1 MKNILYIYKMS
12 FNISFLNFY
21 MSALRNMFLTSSIAV
36 GMVGFSEKFNDT
48 NKLLIKTIAFGIII
62 LSIGF
67 GLKSTN
73 DFSLMIKKN
82 SEIKNLSPVEK
93 ELLKQSREWP
103 LFAYTYITF
112 LSIILFA
119 YVGKQ
124 VKLLSK

>member
-1 MKNILYIYKMS
+1 MS
-12 FNISFLNFY
+12 LKVTFLNFY

-36 GMVGFSEKFNDT
+36 GMVGFGDKFSDT
-48 NKLLIKTIAFGIII
+48 NKMLIKTIAFGIII
-62 LSIGF
+62 LSIAF
-67 GLKSTN
+67 GLKATN

-82 SEIKNLSPVEK
+82 SEIKNLSPIEEEILIQAK
-93 ELLKQSREWP
+93 EWP

-124 VKLLSK
+124 FKKLSK